1 MDSINNT
8 GCAAICWSHLETIGC
23 FFLGRTDACHRARC
37 CYRGK
42 PLAVDVDRLYRR
54 YGPFV
59 LRRCRRMLGDEQ
71 QACEAMQDVF
81 VQVLRRQDTMED
93 KGLGGLLYRTATN
106 VCLNRL
112 RSRARK
118 PQSPASDMLHRVPAA
133 ERHASQAEARN
144 LLATA
149 LADEPESSATII
161 ALHLHDGLTL
171 EQTARFVGMSVSG
184 VRHRLRT
191 LRAKLQELRDDG

>member
-1 MDSINNT
+1 
-8 GCAAICWSHLETIGC
+8 
-23 FFLGRTDACHRARC
+23 
-37 CYRGK
+37 
-42 PLAVDVDRLYRR
+42 
-54 YGPFV
+54 
-59 LRRCRRMLGDEQ
+59 MLGDEQ

-133 ERHASQAEARN
+133 ERHASQAEARD

-191 LRAKLQELRDDG
+191 LRAKLEELRDDG